1 MKLLLATN
9 NAHKMREIWEI
20 LGADFPEM
28 FSLREAGLDID
39 VVEDGL
45 TFCDNAVKKA
55 EEVLRVSG
63 WDAALAD
70 DSGLV
75 VDALGGAPG
84 VYSARYA
91 GEGHDD
97 AANNEKLMADM
108 ADVPWEKRACR
119 FASAIALAR
128 SGKETLCVLRTVEGK
143 LLNAPRGGNGFG
155 YDPYFF
161 YEPLGRS
168 FAELTAEEKNSVSHR
183 KRALEALKELLAA
196 EREKT

>member
-9 NAHKMREIWEI
+9 NAHKVREIREI
-20 LGADFPEM
+20 LGEDFPEM
-28 FSLREAGLDID
+28 ATLKEAGLDID

-55 EEVLRVSG
+55 EETMRVSG

-70 DSGLV
+70 DSGLI
-75 VDALGGAPG
+75 VDALNGAPG

-97 AANNEKLMADM
+97 AANNQKLMADM

-128 SGKETLCVLRTVEGK
+128 MGKETLCVLRTVEGK
-143 LLNAPRGGNGFG
+143 LLTAPRGSNGFG

-168 FAELTAEEKNSVSHR
+168 FAELSAGEKNSVSHR
-183 KRALEALKELLAA
+183 KRALEAMKERLAA
-196 EREKT
+196 ERGKI

>member
-9 NAHKMREIWEI
+9 NAHKVREIREI
-20 LGADFPEM
+20 LGEDFPEM
-28 FSLREAGLDID
+28 VTLREAGLDVD

-45 TFCDNAVKKA
+45 TFCENAVKKA
-55 EEVLRVSG
+55 EEVLRISG
-63 WDAALAD
+63 CEAALAD
-70 DSGLV
+70 DSGLI

-84 VYSARYA
+84 VFSARYA

-97 AANNEKLMADM
+97 AANNEKLAADM
-108 ADVPWEKRACR
+108 AGVPWERRACR

-128 SGKETLCVLRTVEGK
+128 TGKETLCVLRTVEGK
-143 LLNAPRGGNGFG
+143 LLTAPRGSNGFG

-161 YEPLGRS
+161 YEPFGRS

-183 KRALEALKELLAA
+183 KRALEALKELLSA
-196 EREKT
+196 EREGV